1 MERDLRAEGWGPED
15 CYPETDEGSKSELSD
30 LLAAYRQLAAD
41 MAVLFA
47 RKKMQDARTGGQAVG
62 METYR
67 LIFTGSELGNIWKRM
82 EELEKLAKQTWYP

>member
-15 CYPETDEGSKSELSD
+15 CYPETAEGSKSESSA
-30 LLAAYRQLAAD
+30 LLAAFRQLAGD

-47 RKKMQDARTGGQAVG
+47 RKKIINARVGGQAVG

-67 LIFTGSELGNIWKRM
+67 LTFTGSELGNIWQQM
-82 EELEKLAKQTWYP
+82 EELEKMAKQVWYP

>member
-15 CYPETDEGSKSELSD
+15 CYPETDDGSKSELSD
-30 LLAAYRQLAAD
+30 LLATYRKLATD

-47 RKKMQDARTGGQAVG
+47 RKKIQAARVGGQVVG

-67 LIFTGSELGNIWKRM
+67 LTFTGSELGNIWKQM
-82 EELEKLAKQTWYP
+82 EELEKLAKQVWYP